1 MQTYQEIPPTSED
14 SELIARFTAR
24 GDDTAFTEI
33 VRRHLPLVL
42 AVTRRRLGGSG
53 LAEDAAQQVFIALFR
68 RLKQHREI
76 PCLAAWLQKA
86 AVYEAANLARKEDR
100 HRRRMSQAQDL
111 QDATEPAND
120 GRQLDRALA
129 SLPERDRQI
138 LLLHHFEKLSFAKV
152 ATRLGISEAA
162 AQRRGHR
169 ALEKLGK
176 FLRSQGVGRD
186 SNACSMWLA
195 ASLAPANTPA
205 SPDLIAKVSA
215 VKHAAVHALPWLPVA
230 AVLTFVGGTWA
241 TMEIIRPAP
250 PTVTTMAAAAP
261 SPPRERPR
269 TRPFA
274 PQSKDEDLGDDVRE
288 FISRAKVDSHAAWD
302 WVKLRPEGAVSF
314 LSKRSV
320 RALADRDLPAAER
333 FFAVIEGLEARGK
346 VISGIFGSRAS
357 GDFKSAVVW
366 VDSVEDLRGVHFIE
380 CNYINSEYMDY
391 DYAATLGLAR
401 QPKVREWLIRQ
412 ACEKS
417 AALDET
423 GIEKLAASLK
433 GNERQIALGFA
444 ASLLLQRG
452 DPRAYDVLAELKEDL
467 WNVPDIDKV
476 ALRDPHGLL
485 DWLANQDDAQNRDKI
500 ASTLWHIWSEQD
512 ANSAL
517 AWAEALSPGT
527 RDALDILRFNQ
538 ATDDVVSRLLKQ
550 P

>member
-14 SELIARFTAR
+14 SELVARFTAH

-53 LAEDAAQQVFIALFR
+53 LAEDAAQQVFIALFQKLKER
-68 RLKQHREI
+68 RKI

-100 HRRRMSQAQDL
+100 HRRRIGQAHDL
-111 QDATEPAND
+111 RDATEPAND

-176 FLRSQGVGRD
+176 FLRSQGIGRD

-195 ASLAPANTPA
+195 VSLAPANTPT
-205 SPDLIAKVSA
+205 SPELVAKVSA
-215 VKHAAVHALPWLPVA
+215 VKHLAAHALPWLPVA
-230 AVLTFVGGTWA
+230 AVLTLVGGTWA
-241 TMEIIRPAP
+241 TVEITRPAP
-250 PTVTTMAAAAP
+250 AKVATMTAAAP
-261 SPPRERPR
+261 SPPGERPR

-274 PQSKDEDLGDDVRE
+274 PQTKDEDLGDDVRE
-288 FISRAKVDSHAAWD
+288 FISKAKVDSQAAWE
-302 WVKLRPEGAVSF
+302 WVKQRPQGAVSF
-314 LSKRSV
+314 LSKQSV

-333 FFAVIEGLEARGK
+333 FLAVIEGLEARGK
-346 VISGIFGSRAS
+346 VVDGIFDSRAS
-357 GDFKSAVVW
+357 GDFKSAIVW
-366 VDSVEDLRGVHFIE
+366 VDSMAELRGVHFIA
-380 CNYINSEYMDY
+380 CDYRNSEYMDY
-391 DYAATLGLAR
+391 DYAGALGLAR

-412 ACEKS
+412 VCEKS
-417 AALDET
+417 ADIDEA
-423 GIEKLAASLK
+423 GIEKLAADLK
-433 GNERQIALGFA
+433 GNERQIALGFT

-452 DPRAYDVLAELKEDL
+452 DPRAYDVLGELKGDL
-467 WNVPDIDKV
+467 WKVPDMDHV
-476 ALRDPHGLL
+476 ALRDPQDLL
-485 DWLANQDDAQNRDKI
+485 DWLANQDDAGNRDKI
-500 ASTLWHIWSEQD
+500 ASSLWHSWSMQD
-512 ANSAL
+512 ANAAL
-517 AWAEALSPGT
+517 AWAKALSPST
-527 RDALDILRFNQ
+527 RDALDILRFNH
-538 ATDDVVSRLLKQ
+538 ATDDVVNRLIKQ